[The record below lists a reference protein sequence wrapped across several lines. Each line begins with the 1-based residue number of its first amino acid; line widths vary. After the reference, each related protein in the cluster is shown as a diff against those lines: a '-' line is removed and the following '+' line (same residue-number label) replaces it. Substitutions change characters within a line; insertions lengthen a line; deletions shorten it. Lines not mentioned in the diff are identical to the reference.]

1 MMSPTRTLSAGG
13 APDARDQDAHCLN
26 GDEPEDDTLA
36 GDTQTLHRALSELVR
51 VYQFRDRD
59 RICCHDISVTQCHAL
74 ERVVGEGPLSLNE
87 LAAHLYLDKSTTSR
101 VVDALH
107 KKGYVE
113 RLPNPQDGRALL
125 LEATPPGQSLHRR
138 IQGEILAQEQELMA
152 DFEPE
157 VRQAMATLIGR
168 LARAAA
174 ARVDTSGG
182 ACCSLD

>member
-1 MMSPTRTLSAGG
+1 MKPFAKPSKVG
-13 APDARDQDAHCLN
+13 DARDAGGLDADTRSLN
-26 GDEPEDDTLA
+26 
-36 GDTQTLHRALSELVR
+36 RALSELVR

-74 ERVVGEGPLSLNE
+74 ERVVGEGPLSLNG

-101 VVDALH
+101 VVDALQ

-113 RLPNPQDGRALL
+113 RLPNPQDGRSLL
-125 LEATPPGQSLHRR
+125 LKATAAGRRLHHR
-138 IQGEILAQEQELMA
+138 IQGEILAQERELLA

-182 ACCSLD
+182 VCCTVG